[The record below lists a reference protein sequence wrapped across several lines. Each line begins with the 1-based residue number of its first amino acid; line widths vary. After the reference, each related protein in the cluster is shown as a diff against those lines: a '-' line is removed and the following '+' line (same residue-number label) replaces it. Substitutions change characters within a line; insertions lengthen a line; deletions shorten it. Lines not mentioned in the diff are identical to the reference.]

1 MVVNTV
7 TGVRTRCAAEE
18 RQMTDEPQDPTEDPE
33 DAEDAAEE
41 PSPSGEGDDDT
52 SAAGGEGTHPDV
64 AHDEE
69 GVAAVTDHSTKLSE
83 SEKAD
88 PISPGQP
95 RGIDPKT
102 LKDRD
107 SPPQL

>member
-1 MVVNTV
+1 M
-7 TGVRTRCAAEE
+7 A
-18 RQMTDEPQDPTEDPE
+18 DEPQDPTEDPE
-33 DAEDAAEE
+33 AGDAAAEEAAAEE
-41 PSPSGEGDDDT
+41 PSPSAEADDAT
-52 SAAGGEGTHPDV
+52 SAAGGEGTGPDV
-64 AHDEE
+64 AQDEA
-69 GVAAVTDHSTKLSE
+69 GVAEVTEHSTQLSE

-107 SPPQL
+107 SGPQL

>member
-1 MVVNTV
+1 M
-7 TGVRTRCAAEE
+7 A
-18 RQMTDEPQDPTEDPE
+18 DEPQDPTQEPE
-33 DAEDAAEE
+33 EAEDAAAEEPAGEE
-41 PSPSGEGDDDT
+41 PSPSGEADDDT
-52 SAAGGEGTHPDV
+52 SAAGGEGAGPDV
-64 AHDEE
+64 TQDEE
-69 GVAAVTDHSTKLSE
+69 GVAEVTQHSTQLSE

>member
-1 MVVNTV
+1 MPINRQFSARLDT
-7 TGVRTRCAAEE
+7 AEE
-18 RQMTDEPQDPTEDPE
+18 
-33 DAEDAAEE
+33 AAVEE

-52 SAAGGEGTHPDV
+52 SAAGGEGTGPDV
-64 AHDEE
+64 AQDEE
-69 GVAAVTDHSTKLSE
+69 GVAEVTDHSTQLSE
-83 SEKAD
+83 SAKAD

-107 SPPQL
+107 SPAQL